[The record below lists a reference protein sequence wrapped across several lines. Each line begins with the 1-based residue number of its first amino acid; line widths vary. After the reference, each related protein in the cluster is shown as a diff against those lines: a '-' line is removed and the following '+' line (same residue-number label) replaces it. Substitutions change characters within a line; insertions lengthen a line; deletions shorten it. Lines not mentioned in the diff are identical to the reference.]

1 MRDCAALSPAL
12 ELGQMHRLM
21 LMFAAAARNRASLNF
36 RTSAYAFVRDDALR
50 AASTIGKLDSIQ
62 LVKPSTRWLTSSP
75 IAVSEYSTCG
85 GTTGKDTRL
94 TKPSSSSA

>member
-1 MRDCAALSPAL
+1 
-12 ELGQMHRLM
+12 MHR
-21 LMFAAAARNRASLNF
+21 FAAAARYRASLNCQ
-36 RTSAYAFVRDDALR
+36 TGACYPFVRDDAPR
-50 AASTIGKLDSIQ
+50 AASTIGKLVSIQ